1 MVMLFYSGNN
11 GYVATGD
18 NSYALLSFATGDNSY
33 TLSPAATDDNDYA
46 LSWSGDEIIDG
57 VVLLLLVIIVIW
69 FLIIITGNGY
79 AFLFATSD
87 NIGYVATGNNGYA
100 LLSFATG
107 DNGYTLPSDATGD
120 NGYALS

>member
-46 LSWSGDEIIDG
+46 LLWSSDEIIDG
-57 VVLLLLVIIVIW
+57 VILLTLVICYW
-69 FLIIITGNGY
+69 W
-79 AFLFATSD
+79 
-87 NIGYVATGNNGYA
+87 
-100 LLSFATG
+100 
-107 DNGYTLPSDATGD
+107 
-120 NGYALS
+120 